1 MFEDTLRIESLD
13 TIENYKQWA
22 GLRDVFLNLT
32 QNMAKGK
39 SGNEEKGFEKL
50 LLIAHYNAMRC
61 ACSGNDQLEV
71 VAGKLSISLLRHV
84 DIIPA
89 DKAFY
94 EAGKMCQ
101 VN

>member
-1 MFEDTLRIESLD
+1 MRIESLD
-13 TIENYKQWA
+13 MIENYKQWG

-39 SGNEEKGFEKL
+39 GGNEEKGFEKL

-71 VAGKLSISLLRHV
+71 VAAKLSISLLRHV

-101 VN
+101 VNETIY